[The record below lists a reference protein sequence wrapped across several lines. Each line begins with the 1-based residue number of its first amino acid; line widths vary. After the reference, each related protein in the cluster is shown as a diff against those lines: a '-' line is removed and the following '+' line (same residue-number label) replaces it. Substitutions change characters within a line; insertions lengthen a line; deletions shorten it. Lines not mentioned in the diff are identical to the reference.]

1 METVN
6 ISTFK
11 ATCLELLKRV
21 KQTGQPLLM
30 TRRGE
35 PVAEIVPPRTER
47 KERRWLGS
55 ARKSGKIHGDMVS
68 PTEEVWEVLEM
79 RK

>member
-21 KQTGQPLLM
+21 KQTGQPLLV

-35 PVAEIVPPRTER
+35 PVAEIVPPKAER

-55 ARKSGKIHGDMVS
+55 GRKSGKIHEDVVS
-68 PTEEVWEVLEM
+68 PTEEVWDVLKP